1 MLFSILVTLQI
12 FSGLVAGESSI
23 RQTEEGRKSL
33 ETLSNAGLFFLR
45 WRAYADYKED
55 LKALRNIFGIT
66 ALIFIALFFVMGRAE
81 SGSLFNA
88 LPGMFIVLWLV
99 MQFGTDFRKSV
110 KEQFSIAGLLII
122 GPWLL
127 LGMDA
132 LTDFQFQQLRLMAMP
147 FNIFGIQQLEVYQ
160 IALVLSLVGGLIG
173 LIMAIF
179 SIVVFSM
186 VPLFFL
192 FLMVLLSLTSRSA
205 LKVQPKT
212 ARNLALLYCFI
223 IGPVLMALE
232 SKGVI

>member
-1 MLFSILVTLQI
+1 LLFSILVALQI

-33 ETLSNAGLFFLR
+33 ETLSSAGLFFLR

-55 LKALRNIFGIT
+55 LRALRNIFGIT
-66 ALIFIALFFVMGRAE
+66 AFIFVVLFFLMGRAE
-81 SGSLFNA
+81 SGSLFNT
-88 LPGMFIVLWLV
+88 LPGLFIILWLV
-99 MQFGTDFRKSV
+99 MQFGTDFRKGV
-110 KEQFSIAGLLII
+110 KEQFLIAGLLII
-122 GPWLL
+122 APWFL

-132 LTDFQFQQLRLMAMP
+132 LGAVQFKQLRLMAMP
-147 FNIFGIQQLEVYQ
+147 FNIFGVQQLEDYQ
-160 IALVLSLVGGLIG
+160 IALVLSLVGGIIG
-173 LIMAIF
+173 LVMAIF
-179 SIVVFSM
+179 SLIMFSM

-192 FLMVLLSLTSRSA
+192 FLMVLLSFTSRSA

-223 IGPVLMALE
+223 LGPVLMALE

>member
-23 RQTEEGRKSL
+23 RQTQEGRKSL

-55 LKALRNIFGIT
+55 LKALRNIFGVT
-66 ALIFIALFFVMGRAE
+66 ALIFIALFYVISPAE
-81 SGSLFNA
+81 SDSFFNS
-88 LPGMFIVLWLV
+88 LPGLFIVLWLV

-110 KEQFSIAGLLII
+110 KEQFSIAGLLIL

-132 LTDFQFQQLRLMAMP
+132 LTNFQFQQLRHMAMP
-147 FNIFGIQQLEVYQ
+147 FNAFDIQKLETYQ

-173 LIMAIF
+173 GIMAVF

-192 FLMVLLSLTSRSA
+192 FLMALLSVASRFA

>member
-1 MLFSILVTLQI
+1 MLFSILVALQI
-12 FSGLVAGESSI
+12 LSGLVAGESSI
-23 RQTEEGRKSL
+23 RQTQEGRKSL

-66 ALIFIALFFVMGRAE
+66 ALIFIALFYVMGRAE
-81 SGSLFNA
+81 SGSFFNA
-88 LPGMFIVLWLV
+88 LPGLFIVLWLV

-147 FNIFGIQQLEVYQ
+147 FDMFGIQQLEAYQ

-192 FLMVLLSLTSRSA
+192 FLMVLLSLASRFA
-205 LKVQPKT
+205 LKVPPKT
-212 ARNLALLYCFI
+212 ARNLALFYCFV
-223 IGPVLMALE
+223 IGPILMALE